1 MTVVSQQQQPS
12 AAAAGFITF
21 KQWSNDDGE
30 GTIQQYYRFF
40 HILIQNLPSTDRR
53 LNINSDDSKYDGP

>member
-1 MTVVSQQQQPS
+1 MTVVSQQHCHQLQPRVLLH
-12 AAAAGFITF
+12 
-21 KQWSNDDGE
+21 SNNGAMMMVRY
-30 GTIQQYYRFF
+30 IQQYYRFF

>member
-12 AAAAGFITF
+12 AAARAFITF

-30 GTIQQYYRFF
+30 VIQQYYRFF
-40 HILIQNLPSTDRR
+40 HILIQNLPSTDR
-53 LNINSDDSKYDGP
+53 LLSINSDDSKYDGP